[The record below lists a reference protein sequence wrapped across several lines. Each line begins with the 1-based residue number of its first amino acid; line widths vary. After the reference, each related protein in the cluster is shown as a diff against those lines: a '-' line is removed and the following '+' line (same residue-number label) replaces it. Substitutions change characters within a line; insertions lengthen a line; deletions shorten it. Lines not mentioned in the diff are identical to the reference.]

1 MGEVLISITLPL
13 PLTLHGYSAE
23 PLPSC
28 WNDLIL
34 RRNTSENVWGEAFG
48 DPPRRIVTFEF
59 YASRNADARVRYH
72 FQAQFYENMPGVVR
86 YNYFDGMPTR
96 N

>member
-1 MGEVLISITLPL
+1 MDEVLISITLPL

-34 RRNTSENVWGEAFG
+34 RRDTSENAWGEAFG
-48 DPPRRIVTFEF
+48 DPPR
-59 YASRNADARVRYH
+59 
-72 FQAQFYENMPGVVR
+72 
-86 YNYFDGMPTR
+86 
-96 N
+96 